1 MESLAGRYQL
11 QRELG
16 RGAAGATWL
25 ARDTRTDADV
35 IVKLLSLA
43 LVRDWKSLELFQR
56 EADVLKGL
64 HHQKIPSYV
73 DSFRADLEGEPRF
86 ALVRQYVRGTDLQE
100 KVADGW
106 RATEAEI
113 RGIGRQLVEI
123 VGYIHA
129 LRPPVI
135 HRDINPRNI
144 VLRDDG
150 TVFLVDFGGVQDAIR
165 LSAPAASTMIGTP
178 GYAPME
184 QFVGHASVRSDLYGL
199 AATLLFLLTHR
210 SPADL
215 PTRSLKVD
223 LGPLAE
229 LASPGLLRVLSN
241 WLEPDEAARTLGL
254 DQADQL
260 LAAGGSPAGEPLSAE
275 GVPLDGKGRS
285 QPAPRPPA
293 GSRILY
299 ATDGQTHSWTLPL
312 GGRAGRGRRTGTFGI
327 VWMAF
332 VGFWVY
338 SAIRMRAPTGFVFFA
353 VPFVAAGLAMIRRAV
368 AGVLGRLRLEVGPS
382 GAAYTRRLFFSSR
395 RREAPLQDVGDC
407 QLEGGLYLDLGART
421 LRFGESL
428 SGREREWLQDSINGA
443 LRDARRLAR

>member
-1 MESLAGRYQL
+1 MELLAGRYQL

-25 ARDTRTDADV
+25 ARDTRTGADV
-35 IVKLLSLA
+35 IARLLSLA
-43 LVRDWKSLELFQR
+43 LVRDWKSLERFQR
-56 EADVLKGL
+56 EADVLKSL
-64 HHQKIPSYV
+64 HHDRIPAYV
-73 DSFRADLEGEPRF
+73 DSFRADLDGEPRF
-86 ALVRQYVRGTDLQE
+86 VLVRQYVHGTDLQE
-100 KVADGW
+100 KVAAGW
-106 RATEAEI
+106 RGTEEQI
-113 RGIGRQLVEI
+113 RGIGRQLVQI
-123 VGYIHA
+123 VAYIHA

-165 LSAPAASTMIGTP
+165 LSEPAASTMIGTP

-215 PTRSLKVD
+215 PTRGLKVD

-229 LASPGLLRVLSN
+229 LASPGLLRVMSN
-241 WLEPDEAARTLGL
+241 WLEPDEAARTLSL

-260 LAAGGSPAGEPLSAE
+260 LAAGEMPREQSARRDGTDLPAA
-275 GVPLDGKGRS
+275 
-285 QPAPRPPA
+285 APRPPV

-312 GGRAGRGRRTGTFGI
+312 GGRRGRGRRNGTFGI

-338 SAIRMRAPTGFVFFA
+338 SAIRMKAPTGFVFFA
-353 VPFVAAGLAMIRRAV
+353 VPFVAAGLAMIRQAV
-368 AGVLGRLRLEVGPS
+368 ASVLGRLHLEVGPS

-428 SGREREWLQDSINGA
+428 SGREKEWLQDSINGA
-443 LRDARRLAR
+443 LRDARRLAP